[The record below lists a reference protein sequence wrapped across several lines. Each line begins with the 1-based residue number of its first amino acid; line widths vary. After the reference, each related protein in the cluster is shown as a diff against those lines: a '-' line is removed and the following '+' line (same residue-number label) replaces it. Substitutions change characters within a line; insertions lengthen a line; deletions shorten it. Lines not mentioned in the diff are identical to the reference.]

1 MSDRNSTA
9 EQRAAFGHAL
19 IEAAAIASVDLDELL
34 AIASKSKIDSAK
46 KVVYHWRTGEREPS
60 RPQVEELERL
70 LKLSPGSLSRHLGW
84 VPLEAAESEGIELAI
99 LRNET
104 LTEGQKQ
111 ALLQILAT
119 FRDSE

>member
-1 MSDRNSTA
+1 MSDRNSSP
-9 EQRAAFGHAL
+9 EQREAFGAAL
-19 IEAAAIASVDLDELL
+19 IEAAAIANVDLDEIL

-60 RPQVEELERL
+60 RPQVRELERL
-70 LKLSPGSLSRHLGW
+70 CKLSPGSLSRHLGW
-84 VPLEAAESEGIELAI
+84 VPLEAAESEGIELAV

-104 LTEGQKQ
+104 LSDAQKQ

-119 FRDSE
+119 FGDSE